1 MMKRAE
7 VRDSLR
13 VSGSR
18 SPKYYN
24 HLAGAKSWRKTGE
37 MDQLTKDLVGHTEEH
52 GIYPEGHREPL
63 KDLSRRV
70 TQSDLRFGRN
80 TPVENN
86 WKREIV

>member
-1 MMKRAE
+1 MKRAE

-18 SPKYYN
+18 SPKYYT